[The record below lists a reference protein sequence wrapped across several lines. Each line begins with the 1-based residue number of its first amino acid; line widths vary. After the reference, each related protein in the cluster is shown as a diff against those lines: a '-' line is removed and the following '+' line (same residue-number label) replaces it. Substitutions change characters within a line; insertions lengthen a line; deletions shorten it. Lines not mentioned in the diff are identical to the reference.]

1 MSYEVYVIN
10 NNTIFTDEDKELDQ
24 YDKILEW

>member
-1 MSYEVYVIN
+1 MSYEEYVIN